1 MNINDRIA
9 RLTEQ
14 LAKENTGKI
23 TAVFADGT
31 KRRLTGGECI
41 DLIAAGN
48 TDNIGRLEGGGKG
61 NGLLVDLLNGIL
73 ET

>member
-1 MNINDRIA
+1 MTINDRIA

-31 KRRLTGGECI
+31 KRQLTGGECI
-41 DLIAAGN
+41 DLVMN
-48 TDNIGRLEGGGKG
+48 SLDKVGRFEGGGKG
-61 NGLLVDLLNGIL
+61 NGLLVDLLNGLL
-73 ET
+73 EV